1 MAGVKID
8 HENRARRAWPLLV
21 ARATRKDMP
30 PFTYG
35 ELSKKIGVHHR
46 AAQYYLGVIQTY
58 CNKHHLPALQSL
70 AVNKRE
76 RLPGEGYVGSARS
89 HTAHQKELAKVR
101 KKKWPA
107 KAPF

>member
-1 MAGVKID
+1 MPRKTID
-8 HENRARRAWPLLV
+8 HEERARRAWPHLV

-30 PFTYG
+30 PLTYG

-58 CNKHHLPALQSL
+58 CKEHRLPALQSL
-70 AVNKRE
+70 AVDKRK
-76 RLPGEGYVGSARS
+76 RLPGEGYVGSAWN
-89 HTAHQKELAKVR
+89 HTAHQKELEKVR
-101 KKKWPA
+101 RKKWPP